1 MTAIRSA
8 WVMGA
13 VGCCLLAA
21 PAQANT
27 LVNWR
32 FDRVGNRLEFSTASP
47 TQPQIQVLS
56 DPPRIVVDLPGTV
69 LGRPPESRD
78 IPQLLGRE
86 SPVRQVRLGQFD
98 PQTARLVLELYPEYV
113 LTPEPIQPRST
124 GINQWVVTLPNT
136 LARTAVPPPPRPIP
150 SPEPAG
156 QPTVIDGVRV
166 TDAGFALRLRGT
178 SVTAQIR
185 RSPDR
190 QEIWV
195 DIPATLAPQ
204 FQTETLNLAHLGV
217 QRIHAQQLHNQPP
230 LTRMTLQVDGN
241 SPDWQVATFGNDIVL
256 LPQKA
261 RYGPEAATTAGS
273 APPARLRPLLPSLV
287 PVVDSVEM
295 DNTNHQ
301 VLLHANR
308 PFTYSQN
315 WEREPGMSFA
325 SLRMVLAGVRL
336 SPKAEQALRTIP
348 GIDVAVETTGNQVT
362 LIWRPSQDVRVIGI
376 QEVSPQLVAVQLLPA
391 AAQTQALSPL
401 ARWLNRR
408 PGGTPTPTPPRPAT
422 PNVTLPRPIPGR
434 PVVVI
439 DPGHGGPDPG
449 AIGIGGIREKDIVM
463 DISQQVVALLEQQGV
478 QVVITR
484 TADVDLGLEPRVAL
498 ARRVNASI
506 FVSIHANAISMSRPD
521 VNGIET
527 YYFHPASFALA
538 QELHRSMLRA
548 SGLNDRG
555 VRQARFYVIR
565 NTPPDMPAVLLETGF
580 VTGAQDARFL
590 GSAEGRRAM
599 AQGIAQGILRY
610 LQVRR

>member
-1 MTAIRSA
+1 
-8 WVMGA
+8 MGA
-13 VGCCLLAA
+13 IGCCLLAA

-32 FDRVGNRLEFSTASP
+32 FDRVSNRLEFSTASP
-47 TQPQIQVLS
+47 TQPQVQVLN

-98 PQTARLVLELYPEYV
+98 PQTARLVVELYPDYV
-113 LTPEPIQPRST
+113 LTPEQIQPRT
-124 GINQWVVTLPNT
+124 VGMNQWVVALPRT
-136 LARTAVPPPPRPIP
+136 LARTNVPPNLPPNVPLTVPPPTDATLT
-150 SPEPAG
+150 S
-156 QPTVIDGVRV
+156 VIEGVRV
-166 TDAGFALRLRGT
+166 TEAGFALRVRGNPAA
-178 SVTAQIR
+178 AQVR

-217 QRIHAQQLHNQPP
+217 LRVQAQQLQNQPP
-230 LTRMTLQVDGN
+230 LTRFTLQVDGN
-241 SPDWQVATFGNDIVL
+241 SPDWQVATLGNDIL
-256 LPQKA
+256 MLPKKP
-261 RYGPEAATTAGS
+261 RYGPETATTT
-273 APPARLRPLLPSLV
+273 PPPLTRPRPLLPSLV
-287 PVVDSVEM
+287 PVVDRVEW
-295 DNTNHQ
+295 DVTNQQ
-301 VLLHANR
+301 VLIRANR
-308 PFTYSQN
+308 PLTYSQS

-325 SLRMVLAGVRL
+325 SLRMVLESARL
-336 SPKAEQALRTIP
+336 SPRAGQSLRSIP
-348 GIDVAVETTGNQVT
+348 GMEVAVEAAGNQVT
-362 LIWRPSQDVRVIGI
+362 LIWRPSQELRVIGI
-376 QEVSPQLVAVQLLPA
+376 QEVSPQLLAVQLLPA

-408 PGGTPTPTPPRPAT
+408 PGATNTLRPPAPRPAN
-422 PNVTLPRPIPGR
+422 PNVNLPRPTPGR

-449 AIGIGGIREKDIVM
+449 AIGIGGLREKDVVM
-463 DISQQVVALLEQQGV
+463 DISRQVVALLEQQGV

-484 TADVDLGLEPRVAL
+484 NADVDLGLEPRVVL
-498 ARRVNASI
+498 ARRVNASL

-521 VNGIET
+521 INGIET
-527 YYFHPASFALA
+527 YYFHGASYGLA
-538 QELHRSMLRA
+538 QELHRAMVRA
-548 SGLNDRG
+548 SGSPDRG

-565 NTPPDMPAVLLETGF
+565 NTPASMPAVLLETGF
-580 VTGAQDARFL
+580 VTGARDAPRL
-590 GSAEGRRAM
+590 ASAEGRRTM